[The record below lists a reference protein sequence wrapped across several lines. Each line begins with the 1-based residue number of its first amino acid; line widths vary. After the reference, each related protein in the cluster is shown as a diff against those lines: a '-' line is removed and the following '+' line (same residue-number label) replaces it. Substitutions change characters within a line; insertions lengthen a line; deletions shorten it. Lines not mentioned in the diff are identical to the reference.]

1 MADRM
6 KGILAYS
13 TVVFIFLL
21 GWYTLDISNLMGNG
35 PDLISSPTL
44 SFVAIAIVTGLFF
57 DFLVEYTG
65 LTAVKT
71 AMTMGAVRILFYDI
85 FGIMSGSQDITG
97 AVVDILFTLILSYVA
112 GKTYEKVTGQTSTS
126 TFTT

>member
-13 TVVFIFLL
+13 TIVFIFLL
-21 GWYTLDISNLMGNG
+21 VWYTLDISNLMGNG
-35 PDLISSPTL
+35 PDLIASPTL
-44 SFVAIAIVTGLFF
+44 SFVAIAMVTGFFF

-112 GKTYEKVTGQTSTS
+112 GKTYEKVTGQTSAS
-126 TFTT
+126 TFTA